1 MQRVAVDAPEQVEV
15 RKIKDD
21 VARTLEDLLDEE
33 CFDDECAEP
42 LFDAQAFRELPPG
55 ATREDYQLS
64 AAAIERVENV
74 VAAVRQRALD
84 AAAEL
89 QQMEVADVLHANA
102 ADEQAAAALLLRD
115 GDDADAD
122 LDVGRGKYAGM
133 QVAGELRAAFAK
145 YRDRARD
152 DDPQPEDPSG
162 KAARQH
168 AKKSLCELSSAD
180 VAAVVDGEKG
190 ELLSHEAIARRH
202 DISAALV
209 GRIVRA
215 ARKDKDYVSKRER
228 KELEKA
234 ELTDAVAR
242 LVGGWDEDVDGM
254 LSAGRL
260 RKKLR
265 DDADLDC
272 STTTLRLILRRG
284 LGLRFKKIKQ
294 LAPQTNS
301 LKNVV
306 CRQRYALA
314 MLDAL
319 AGGRRV
325 INVDESW
332 LNTMAFK
339 RHAWTKKGRA
349 AARPTKELSTRA
361 SFIAAIDNRGA
372 AYISLGTANTD
383 AAVMAAFF
391 AELCKVLD
399 AEDANWREETV
410 VLLDNAAYHR
420 SPEARAAVKKLGIPV
435 IFSGPYSYISAPIEL
450 YFGLLKRGDLNPERQ
465 QLGKR

>member
-1 MQRVAVDAPEQVEV
+1 
-15 RKIKDD
+15 
-21 VARTLEDLLDEE
+21 
-33 CFDDECAEP
+33 
-42 LFDAQAFRELPPG
+42 
-55 ATREDYQLS
+55 
-64 AAAIERVENV
+64 
-74 VAAVRQRALD
+74 
-84 AAAEL
+84 
-89 QQMEVADVLHANA
+89 
-102 ADEQAAAALLLRD
+102 
-115 GDDADAD
+115 
-122 LDVGRGKYAGM
+122 
-133 QVAGELRAAFAK
+133 
-145 YRDRARD
+145 
-152 DDPQPEDPSG
+152 
-162 KAARQH
+162 
-168 AKKSLCELSSAD
+168 
-180 VAAVVDGEKG
+180 
-190 ELLSHEAIARRH
+190 
-202 DISAALV
+202 
-209 GRIVRA
+209 
-215 ARKDKDYVSKRER
+215 
-228 KELEKA
+228 
-234 ELTDAVAR
+234 
-242 LVGGWDEDVDGM
+242 M

-272 STTTLRLILRRG
+272 STTTLRLILRRW

-435 IFSGPYSYISAPIEL
+435 IFSGPYSYVSAPIEL